1 MYQET
6 EKEEAKREFREQ
18 KEKAKRKFRE
28 ESQLTVIVGFDISIT
43 DWIVI
48 LLKLNIAVACI
59 VIPVGGFIAILINTA
74 P

>member
-18 KEKAKRKFRE
+18 PKIPTE
-28 ESQLTVIVGFDISIT
+28 IVGFDISIT